1 MCSFYSLSLSPLSSS
16 QSSNK
21 HPVGGT
27 WTLLYSSSRDGLSFT
42 RFMSQS
48 SDYRDPSILLLTCRD
63 GTVGE
68 VRQFVV
74 GVDKEW
80 RDGTHYWGED
90 NSFLLELEPSF
101 TLLKSRKRERR
112 DCVYPICYA
121 SDRAHSY
128 KYNVT

>member
-1 MCSFYSLSLSPLSSS
+1 
-16 QSSNK
+16 
-21 HPVGGT
+21 
-27 WTLLYSSSRDGLSFT
+27 
-42 RFMSQS
+42 MSQS